1 MSNPDMEQK
10 AYLVAE
16 RVVALEK
23 VAVLLSTYNGAR
35 FLVEQLESLLAQT
48 HRNWVVYASDDG
60 SSDSTLTILRTY
72 QERLGKERFFILS
85 GPRQGFAKNF
95 MSLVKSPLVT
105 ADYVA
110 FCDQDDVWLPNK
122 LERSLEFVKVVPAEV
137 PALYCSRTHLIDEG
151 GNTIG
156 FSPLFSKPP
165 SFANALVQSIAGA
178 NTMLLNR
185 AALELLRRTDDNAI
199 IVSHDWWTYIL
210 VSGYAGKIFYDAEPS
225 MLYRQHGSNLS
236 GSNSSLLGRAIRLR
250 EMLKGTFKHWND
262 SNLNALDSFRFS
274 ISEKCQ
280 STLVHFESARNAGF
294 FRRLYLLKKAGIYR
308 QTGFDNIG
316 LLVASIIKRV

>member
-1 MSNPDMEQK
+1 MSNLDFKQQPYSSAELSI
-10 AYLVAE
+10 APATVAI
-16 RVVALEK
+16 
-23 VAVLLSTYNGAR
+23 LLSTYNGER
-35 FLVEQLESLLAQT
+35 FLAEQLDSLLAQT

-60 SSDSTLTILRTY
+60 SSDSTLTILRAY

-105 ADYVA
+105 TDYVA

-122 LERSLEFVKVVPAEV
+122 LERSLEFVKAVPAEV

-151 GNTIG
+151 GSSIG

-185 AALELLRRTDDNAI
+185 AALELLQRTDDNAVI
-199 IVSHDWWTYIL
+199 ISHDWWAYIL
-210 VSGYAGKIFYDAEPS
+210 VSGCAGRVFYDAEPS

-262 SNLNALDSFRFS
+262 SNLNALNSFRFS
-274 ISEKCQ
+274 ITEKCQ
-280 STLVHFESARNAGF
+280 STLVHFENARNASF

-308 QTGFDNIG
+308 QTCFDNIG

>member
-48 HRNWVVYASDDG
+48 HRDWIIYASDDG
-60 SSDSTLTILRTY
+60 SSDSTLAILCTY
-72 QERLGKERFFILS
+72 QGRLGKERLIILS

-185 AALELLRRTDDNAI
+185 AALELLRRTDDNAVI
-199 IVSHDWWTYIL
+199 ISHDWWTYIL
-210 VSGYAGKIFYDAEPS
+210 VSGCAGKIFYDPEPS

-236 GSNSSLLGRAIRLR
+236 GSNSSLRGRAVRLR
-250 EMLKGTFKHWND
+250 EMLKGTFRCWND
-262 SNLNALDSFRFS
+262 SNLDALGPFRS
-274 ISEKCQ
+274 GIAEKCQ
-280 STLVHFESARNAGF
+280 STLLYFESARNVGF
-294 FRRLYLLKKAGIYR
+294 FRRLYLLRKAGVYR
-308 QTGFDNIG
+308 QTSFDNIG

>member
-1 MSNPDMEQK
+1 MEQK

-48 HRNWVVYASDDG
+48 HRDWIIYASDDG
-60 SSDSTLTILRTY
+60 SSDSTLAILRTY
-72 QERLGKERFFILS
+72 QERLGKERFFVLS

-95 MSLVKSPLVT
+95 MSLVKSPLVM
-105 ADYVA
+105 ADYIA

-122 LERSLEFVKVVPAEV
+122 LERSLGFVKAVPAEV
-137 PALYCSRTHLIDEG
+137 PALYCSRTHLIDESG
-151 GNTIG
+151 GSIG

-185 AALELLRRTDDNAI
+185 AALELLRRTDDNAVI
-199 IVSHDWWTYIL
+199 ISHDWWTYIL
-210 VSGYAGKIFYDAEPS
+210 VSGYAGKIFYDPEPS

-236 GSNSSLLGRAIRLR
+236 GSNSSLLGKVMRLR

-262 SNLNALDSFRFS
+262 SNLNAICSFRFS
-274 ISEKCQ
+274 FTEKCQ
-280 STLVHFESARNAGF
+280 STLVHFENARNASF

-308 QTGFDNIG
+308 QTCFDNIG